1 MVFVFLLALVD
12 QLEEADA
19 DCCSHAPQKSSSGE
33 ISLCTNR
40 RCLALSTRPWLFFI
54 LVNIISSTLAIYLSS
69 SIICHSLKNTFDL
82 FFTLWD
88 MIYFVTI
95 RYSIVHMLL
104 LTFPDRDAS
113 LLIFL
118 TVTFPVSDCDKGR
131 CKYNHSLKPN
141 PFLPAKESSE
151 HVLGLVFKSSAQP
164 HV

>member
-1 MVFVFLLALVD
+1 MLTAALTPHKNLALVKSHYAPID
-12 QLEEADA
+12 DA
-19 DCCSHAPQKSSSGE
+19 
-33 ISLCTNR
+33 L
-40 RCLALSTRPWLFFI
+40 RCPLDPGCFF
-54 LVNIISSTLAIYLSS
+54 ISSTLAIYLSS